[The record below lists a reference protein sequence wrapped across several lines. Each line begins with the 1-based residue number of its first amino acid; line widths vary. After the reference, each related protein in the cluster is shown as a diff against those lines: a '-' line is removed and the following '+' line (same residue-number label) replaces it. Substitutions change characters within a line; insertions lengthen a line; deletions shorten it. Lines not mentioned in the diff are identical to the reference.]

1 MLRNPQYKISC
12 FSLSWE
18 GENYQIGIKYHF
30 LVILNQI
37 YDPPHLCIH
46 NLEAYGVFFWKTA
59 LIAAGKSTAQIVD
72 GFMLQEFV
80 NNQYDSF
87 MMHIATVSCSR
98 YFFIGNVLCS
108 LNLLCR
114 FKTEYP
120 D

>member
-30 LVILNQI
+30 LVILDQI

-46 NLEAYGVFFWKTA
+46 NREADGVFLKTA

-72 GFMLQEFV
+72 GFMLQEFA
-80 NNQYDSF
+80 NIQYDSY
-87 MMHIATVSCSR
+87 MVHIATVSYCR

-108 LNLLCR
+108 LNLLYR

-120 D
+120 N

>member
-30 LVILNQI
+30 LVIPDQI
-37 YDPPHLCIH
+37 YDPLISAFIIWRHT
-46 NLEAYGVFFWKTA
+46 AFFFKTA

-87 MMHIATVSCSR
+87 LMHIATVSYSR